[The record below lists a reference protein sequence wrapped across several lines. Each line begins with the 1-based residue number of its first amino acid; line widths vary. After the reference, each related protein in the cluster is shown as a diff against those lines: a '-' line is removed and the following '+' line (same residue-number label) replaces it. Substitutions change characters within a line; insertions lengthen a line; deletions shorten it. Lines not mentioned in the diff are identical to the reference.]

1 LAAFKKPPSKAA
13 AECWGALTG
22 SGQSFFD
29 NRKAGN
35 PRRQFRPDYGRA
47 KCHGVDITSL
57 LESSKTVESNKQR
70 QLKQLPDE
78 MRNRKPMSGAA
89 ETYPVSDHPK
99 HKVNGAVDSQD
110 VFKELSRSQ
119 AQRKED
125 GLGEFYD

>member
-1 LAAFKKPPSKAA
+1 
-13 AECWGALTG
+13 
-22 SGQSFFD
+22 
-29 NRKAGN
+29 
-35 PRRQFRPDYGRA
+35 
-47 KCHGVDITSL
+47 VDITSL

-110 VFKELSRSQ
+110 VFSEMSRIQ
-119 AQRKED
+119 ALLKED

>member
-1 LAAFKKPPSKAA
+1 MPWCGLLQVCS
-13 AECWGALTG
+13 
-22 SGQSFFD
+22 S
-29 NRKAGN
+29 
-35 PRRQFRPDYGRA
+35 RA
-47 KCHGVDITSL
+47 KL
-57 LESSKTVESNKQR
+57 WSNKQR
-70 QLKQLPDE
+70 QLKQLPDQ

-110 VFKELSRSQ
+110 VFKELSRNQ

>member
-1 LAAFKKPPSKAA
+1 
-13 AECWGALTG
+13 
-22 SGQSFFD
+22 
-29 NRKAGN
+29 
-35 PRRQFRPDYGRA
+35 
-47 KCHGVDITSL
+47 VDITSL

-89 ETYPVSDHPK
+89 ETYPVSDNPK

-110 VFKELSRSQ
+110 VFSEMSRNQ
-119 AQRKED
+119 AQLKED

>member
-1 LAAFKKPPSKAA
+1 
-13 AECWGALTG
+13 
-22 SGQSFFD
+22 
-29 NRKAGN
+29 
-35 PRRQFRPDYGRA
+35 
-47 KCHGVDITSL
+47 
-57 LESSKTVESNKQR
+57 
-70 QLKQLPDE
+70 
-78 MRNRKPMSGAA
+78 MSGAA